1 MRKYFVLL
9 LILVGVQLSGQQL
22 DLPLLVKLRQN
33 VDISQIQNELSIPAG
48 RAKMAYKCISKK
60 SSIFTIQIP
69 FGIKQSL
76 LEHLKQHPD
85 VIWAVEDVPLEYRAI
100 PDDSHIDQQWH
111 LDKINAFSSWDISTG
126 GLTPSGDT
134 IVIAVIDDGFMPNH
148 EDVKANVWK
157 NYAEIPGDGKDNDN
171 NSYVDDFAGLNVVTG
186 ADNHPLRSHG
196 TATSGLVGA
205 SGNNGK
211 GVSGI
216 NWNVKL
222 LLISEANSASNVI
235 EAYEYVLAL
244 RKLYNETNGTKGAFV
259 VATNLSAGIDD
270 AFPEDNPIFQEW
282 CNLYDELG
290 EAGVININAVP
301 NRHVD
306 IDVVGDMPSTCSSP
320 YLIKVTMTQKD
331 DLKDEQGG
339 FGKVHVNL
347 ATPGSEIYSTTTNHQ
362 YNSFTGTS
370 NAAPQV
376 AGTVGLLYSAPCDNF
391 AQLYKNEPAA
401 AASAIRSMILEGVD
415 KIAGLGAYTSTGGRL
430 NVLGAITRLRD
441 FCEGS
446 SGELSIQNVYP
457 NPASQGLSIEYESDN
472 YELHHFA
479 IFNALGQ
486 SIIAYDFNPPFF
498 GEKKLQL
505 ELDKY
510 GFPTGIYFVS
520 IRSGSNISTKKVLLY

>member
-1 MRKYFVLL
+1 MRKWIVSS
-9 LILVGVQLSGQQL
+9 LILFAVHLSGQEIE
-22 DLPLLVKLRQN
+22 LPLLVKLRQN
-33 VDISQIQNELSIPAG
+33 VDISRFQNELGFPAA
-48 RAKMAYKCISKK
+48 RTISTIKCISQE
-60 SSIFTIQIP
+60 SSVYS
-69 FGIKQSL
+69 IKVADESKLSL
-76 LEHLKQHPD
+76 LEHLQRLQD
-85 VIWAVEDVPLEYRAI
+85 VIWAVEDVPLEFRAI
-100 PDDSHIDQQWH
+100 PDDSYINQQWH
-111 LDKINAFSSWDISTG
+111 LDKISAFSSWDISTG

-148 EDVKANVWK
+148 EDLKANVWK
-157 NYAEIPGDGKDNDN
+157 NYAEISGDGKDNDN
-171 NSYVDDFAGLNVVTG
+171 NGYVDDFAGLNVATG

-235 EAYEYVLAL
+235 VAYEYVLAL
-244 RKLYNETNGTKGAFV
+244 RKLYNETNGAKGAFV

-270 AFPEDNPIFQEW
+270 AFPDDNPIFQEW
-282 CNLYDELG
+282 CTLYDKLG

-306 IDVVGDMPSTCSSP
+306 IDIVGDMPSTCSSP
-320 YLIKVTMTQKD
+320 FLIKVTMTQKD

-339 FGKVHVNL
+339 YGKVHVNL
-347 ATPGSEIYSTTTNHQ
+347 AAPGSEIYSTTTNHQ

-376 AGTVGLLYSAPCDNF
+376 AGTVGLLYGAPCENF
-391 AQLYKNEPAA
+391 ARLYKNEPAA
-401 AASAIRSMILEGVD
+401 AATAIRSMILEGVD
-415 KIAGLGAYTSTGGRL
+415 KIAGLGAYTSSGGRL

-446 SGELSIQNVYP
+446 SGDLSIQNIFP
-457 NPASQGLSIEYESDN
+457 NPASQRLSIEYESDN

-479 IFNALGQ
+479 ILNALGQ
-486 SIIAYDFNPPFF
+486 NLIAYDFNPPFF
-498 GEKKLQL
+498 GEKKL
-505 ELDKY
+505 ELDLSKY

-520 IRSGSNISTKKVLLY
+520 